1 MEREQNEQ
9 NIVNDC
15 SPSFCNCDPNLAVCA
30 QGYVNNRGA
39 GQWQD
44 MGRAFHMDRVQ
55 QRIDAVM
62 QPAYRQEPT
71 SELRRRML
79 SNRYLTQQNLPTG
92 SMLFR
97 RRPNVIP
104 RNSFNSMLLRRQAA
118 LPSQPFGRLVPELLP
133 AASLQSLAAPQGR
146 NFFQKE
152 DLLECNSN
160 GCLSGD
166 TDSSKSID
174 QSRRQKKK

>member
-1 MEREQNEQ
+1 MEQNGQ

-15 SPSFCNCDPNLAVCA
+15 SPSFCSCDPNLAACA
-30 QGYVNNRGA
+30 NGYVNNRGA
-39 GQWQD
+39 AWQD
-44 MGRAFHMDRVQ
+44 IGAAFHMDRVQ

-71 SELRRRML
+71 SELRRRIM

-104 RNSFNSMLLRRQAA
+104 KNSFNSMLLRRQAV

-133 AASLQSLAAPQGR
+133 AAGLQSLAAPQGR
-146 NFFQKE
+146 DFFQKE